1 MFPDDRFW
9 NLGYPT
15 GSSELAVNWS
25 HGKNWKALVFKE
37 LNFLFEAFLGK
48 LKIMKK
54 SLANK
59 GQRCR
64 NEPCGY
70 RSGGA
75 VPNPRQAGQRCVC
88 PMAGAGCVPPAGPGT
103 RGARPTPRRRPSPT
117 LSVVFNYVFWVC
129 GLFVRRH
136 CSQVKDLKRWTCP
149 RVLFFF
155 CRSLTL
161 SGFSLQTNS
170 HITQKAEHLQNQCI
184 LSHLWK
190 PRWGCSILR

>member
-54 SLANK
+54 SPANK

-64 NEPCGY
+64 NKPC
-70 RSGGA
+70 RCLSGGA
-75 VPNPRQAGQRCVC
+75 VPDPRQARQHCVC
-88 PMAGAGCVPPAGPGT
+88 PMTGAGCAPPARPRT
-103 RGARPTPRRRPSPT
+103 RGAKPTPRHRPSPT
-117 LSVVFNYVFWVC
+117 LSAVFNYVFWVL
-129 GLFVRRH
+129 GLFVRRR
-136 CSQVKDLKRWTCP
+136 CSQVKDVKCCTCP
-149 RVLFFF
+149 RVLF
-155 CRSLTL
+155 SP
-161 SGFSLQTNS
+161 
-170 HITQKAEHLQNQCI
+170 
-184 LSHLWK
+184 K
-190 PRWGCSILR
+190 PHVVWF